1 MSTEPGAGLLA
12 QEQLQAHITSPWP
25 RMSWDQLFH
34 SGHLSLSV
42 KVVLDFQQQCS
53 WLNQNPA
60 KHTPSFRS
68 VIQWAE
74 MSIRP
79 AKEPGLKKKKKT
91 NRRI

>member
-1 MSTEPGAGLLA
+1 M
-12 QEQLQAHITSPWP
+12 
-25 RMSWDQLFH
+25 
-34 SGHLSLSV
+34 

-53 WLNQNPA
+53 WLNQKPA

-79 AKEPGLKKKKKT
+79 AKEPRLKERFKKRKFN
-91 NRRI
+91 NRLMQTQVSEGYSLPYSFFTHLPTE

>member
-1 MSTEPGAGLLA
+1 
-12 QEQLQAHITSPWP
+12 
-25 RMSWDQLFH
+25 MSWDQLFH

-79 AKEPGLKKKKKT
+79 AKEPGLKKKKKKKQKNLMSRLKHLKVIVCPT
-91 NRRI
+91 NF

>member
-1 MSTEPGAGLLA
+1 M
-12 QEQLQAHITSPWP
+12 QQLKAHFTSPWP
-25 RMSWDQLFH
+25 RISWDQLIH

-53 WLNQNPA
+53 WLNQKPA
-60 KHTPSFRS
+60 KQTPSFRS

-79 AKEPGLKKKKKT
+79 AKEPEGKGEKKKM
-91 NRRI
+91 